1 MAQQTQRLGGLV
13 GLNTGRIEDC
23 HCRTRLRGGA
33 GDVMGGLCGENR
45 GELLR
50 SFAQSQVPARGRHGG
65 LTGRQDG
72 AVTHCFWVREKGMEQ
87 DDWPDWSLSMTED
100 EVSRERLNTYDFEG
114 VWWDDGR
121 GAGGVGL
128 YRVNPPEGPHD
139 RVVDIGDRE
148 ALLEFARQVN
158 SGETAPGTLYRLT
171 ADIDLKGKSW
181 TPVGLDPNA
190 AFHGCFDG
198 CGHKIH
204 NFVVHA
210 KKYPYAGLFGCVG
223 AEGAVRDLCVDC
235 VIEGHGSCAGPVCG
249 MNGGEIANCVAVAHT
264 DGSRYAGGL
273 VGQNAGAVLRCY
285 AGGRVGGG
293 ALIPWWV
300 SALLLLLLCFPMP
313 VYFAVTAQAEAEEV
327 FAPVILDPNAVPIE
341 PDDEGV
347 TTPPP
352 EEVTDTS
359 ASFIMNAEMWV
370 STENYAGSAG
380 LRCPTWST
388 RGFVATVRVT
398 ADDLARVG
406 IASDQEYQT
415 LYQSGLIV
423 PGYGVDVIALGPLAD
438 GSRLP
443 PGEYELSVLLE
454 FYDVETNEKSAVNT
468 VIPLE
473 TTVS

>member
-1 MAQQTQRLGGLV
+1 MAGQVQRLGGFV
-13 GLNTGRIEDC
+13 GLNTGHIEDC
-23 HCRTRLRGGA
+23 CCRTRLRGGA
-33 GDVMGGLCGENR
+33 QAVMGGFCGENR
-45 GELLR
+45 GSLARCL
-50 SFAQSQVPARGRHGG
+50 AQSRVPAKGRYGG
-65 LTGRQDG
+65 LAGRQDG
-72 AVTHCFWVREKGMEQ
+72 SAADCYWIRAGSEKE
-87 DDWPDWSLSMTED
+87 PDWRDWADSLRED
-100 EVSRERLNTYDFEG
+100 EADRDRLSGFDFEHT
-114 VWWDDGR
+114 WWDEGKGASGIGVYSDGSAS
-121 GAGGVGL
+121 GAFG
-128 YRVNPPEGPHD
+128 
-139 RVVDIGDRE
+139 RVVEIGSRE
-148 ALLEFARQVN
+148 ALLEFAQSVN
-158 SGETAPGTLYRLT
+158 DGEAAPGTLYRLT

-181 TPVGLDPNA
+181 TPVGLDLNS

-198 CGHKIH
+198 CGHKIQ
-204 NFVVHA
+204 NFVVNA
-210 KKYPYAGLFGCVG
+210 RKYPYAGLFGCVG
-223 AEGAVRDLCVDC
+223 ADSTVRGLKVDC

-249 MNGGEIANCVAVAHT
+249 MNSGEIASCVAVAHT
-264 DGSRYAGGL
+264 DGSRYTGGL
-273 VGQNAGAVLRCY
+273 VGQNAGTVRRCC
-285 AGGRVGGG
+285 ASGKVGGG
-293 ALIPWWV
+293 ALIPWWAT
-300 SALLLLLLCFPMP
+300 ALLLLLLCFPLP

-406 IASDQEYQT
+406 ISSDQEYQT

-423 PGYGVDVIALGPLAD
+423 PGYGVDVITLGTLAD

-473 TTVS
+473 TTVE